1 MYEVYVM
8 SDKKIG
14 VEKVINSLS
23 DFESELEEIKSK
35 SEVRKTELINM
46 VETEVDKIQNDI
58 VKKAIQTKDK
68 NISENVKKDKV
79 SADEIISKGKSNTEK
94 LQKKIDSKFDSAV
107 KDVIKKILGV

>member
-1 MYEVYVM
+1 M

-35 SEVRKTELINM
+35 SEIRKNEIINM
-46 VETEVDKIQNDI
+46 AETEVDKIQNDI
-58 VKKAIQTKDK
+58 IKKAIQTKDK

-79 SADEIISKGKSNTEK
+79 SADEIISKGKSNIENYK
-94 LQKKIDSKFDSAV
+94 LYKIRMGWRNRHSCS
-107 KDVIKKILGV
+107 

>member
-23 DFESELEEIKSK
+23 DFESELEEIKSN
-35 SEVRKTELINM
+35 SEIRKNELINM
-46 VETEVDKIQNDI
+46 AETEVDKIQNDI
-58 VKKAIQTKDK
+58 VKKAIQIKDK
-68 NISENVKKDKV
+68 NISESVKKDKV

-94 LQKKIDSKFDSAV
+94 LQKKIDSKFDFAV
-107 KDVIKKILGV
+107 KDVVKKILGV